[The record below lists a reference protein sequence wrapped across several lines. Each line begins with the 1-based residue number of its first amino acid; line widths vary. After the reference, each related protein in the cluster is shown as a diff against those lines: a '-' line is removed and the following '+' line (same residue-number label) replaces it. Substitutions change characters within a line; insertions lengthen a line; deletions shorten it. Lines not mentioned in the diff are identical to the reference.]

1 MCWDVE
7 TVVCSI
13 CEFSSFSEELVK
25 IFIVSSRILI
35 NISIIT
41 FFVLTKSFFGRFYM
55 KRYRHEFVVS
65 NKA

>member
-7 TVVCSI
+7 VVVCSI
-13 CEFSSFSEELVK
+13 CEFSSFSEEVK
-25 IFIVSSRILI
+25 IFIVNSRILI

-41 FFVLTKSFFGRFYM
+41 FVVLTKSFFGRFYM